1 MQWLLKKLKDGERFT
16 LDDFINVEGDN
27 FPLLYELKST
37 RQDGIWHKEGNVH
50 IHTNM
55 VLSEACTLIEDNE
68 VNLSLEEKS
77 ILVLSAI
84 FHDIGKTSTTK
95 EVEVEIDGEN
105 RIISPRHPEVGA
117 SYLQYRLDL
126 GNADIEKS
134 VIDVV
139 MHHHDV
145 RRCIQ
150 GNSFESEILYITRN
164 VSGKMLYLLEV
175 ADIKGRICPDQEM
188 LLFELEIFREYAER
202 TNCFYEKGDLDKRLI
217 QYFKESGINI
227 DINSHSFIKTKYDLL
242 NGIIDEPHTGLTK
255 HYQNINPSIGYILV
269 GLSGSGKTTT
279 ASKIAKAEHVETIIS
294 TDSMRKGNKKE
305 DRKEAYRLMLE
316 KVKECL
322 REKKSFIVD
331 ATNIRADSRDRI
343 HELICQYD
351 GLSCVVYIG
360 TNINKC
366 IENDKTRNIESQ
378 VGKEVICKQR
388 EGFQIIKDKQYHM
401 VY

>member
-1 MQWLLKKLKDGERFT
+1 MKWLFDKLINGESFT
-16 LDDFINVEGDN
+16 LDYFINMEGDN
-27 FPLLYELKST
+27 FPLLYDLSAT
-37 RQDGIWHKEGNVH
+37 NQDTIWHEEGNVY
-50 IHTNM
+50 IHTSM
-55 VLSEACTLIEDNE
+55 VLAEAFKLIENNE
-68 VNLSLEEKS
+68 IKLSLNEKAV
-77 ILVLSAI
+77 LVLSAV

-95 EVEVEIDGEN
+95 TIDIEGKD
-105 RIISPRHPEVGA
+105 RVISPRHPQVGA

-126 GNADIEKS
+126 GNKELEKE

-145 RRCIQ
+145 KKCIL

-164 VSGKMLYLLEV
+164 VAGKLLYLLEV
-175 ADIKGRICPDQEM
+175 ADIKGRICPEKDM
-188 LLFELEIFREYAER
+188 LLFDLEIFKEYAER

-217 QYFKESGINI
+217 EYFKESGINV

-255 HYQNINPSIGYILV
+255 HYQNINPSIGYVLV

-351 GLSCVVYIG
+351 GLSCVVYID

-366 IENDKTRNIESQ
+366 IENDKTRDIESQ
-378 VGKEVICKQR
+378 VGKDVICKQR
-388 EGFQIIKDKQYHM
+388 DGFEIIKDKQYHM